1 MTRLVVKNAI
11 EYYAASKS
19 PTFAIN
25 IPDAMMMQAGVVF
38 RSNNTVNEDGSF
50 DVTIVPWENVVSFT
64 HAMLPPVEEEQEP
77 EHEQLRLFDK
87 DDLEYDTG
95 GSNE

>member
-19 PTFAIN
+19 PTFTIN

-38 RSNNTVNEDGSF
+38 RSNDTINEDGSF

-64 HAMLPPVEEEQEP
+64 HAMLPPDET
-77 EHEQLRLFDK
+77 EHPLSAYSDADIEA
-87 DDLEYDTG
+87 EYR
-95 GSNE
+95 NRNPLHE